1 MMSTKLSRLGAMLLS
16 AALAS
21 GLALSTPAV
30 AAPADDT
37 EPPPVVQTE
46 TQYVQADSPEEAEN
60 LLDQLEAEQQN
71 DPSDGGSEG
80 VPQPALR
87 AGSKLKY
94 GPCTLHS
101 DGVYFR
107 ASSGY
112 QNVGFK
118 SYTKCSTKV
127 TSIHH
132 KNTLRQKNLINWK
145 LVNPTKGGSNKNY
158 GATALSS
165 KSINYSC
172 PKKGKH
178 WWSGSTLGTMIYKG
192 ETYYARSY
200 APVSK
205 SKLACSS

>member
-1 MMSTKLSRLGAMLLS
+1 MSKTLNRLGAMLVS
-16 AALAS
+16 AFLAS
-21 GLALSTPAV
+21 GLAL
-30 AAPADDT
+30 AAPAAAAPAGDT
-37 EPPPVVQTE
+37 EPPPGVQTE
-46 TQYVQADSPEEAEN
+46 TQYVQADSQEEAER
-60 LLDQLEAEQQN
+60 LLDQLEAEQQGVS
-71 DPSDGGSEG
+71 SDGGSEG

-87 AGSKLKY
+87 AGSKVKY

-101 DGVYFR
+101 DGVYLR

-127 TSIHH
+127 TSISH

-145 LVNPTKGGSNKNY
+145 LVSPTEGGSNKNY

-205 SKLACSS
+205 VKLACSS